1 MRLVPGGATDQG
13 QVRDSNEDGY
23 VVDRRLQLFAIADGM
38 GGHRAGEVA
47 SATALEALRASVASG
62 TALGDAI
69 TSANAAV
76 FGKAT
81 DDESLSGMGTTLTA
95 LMPDRDGV
103 LIGHVGDSRAYLLRD
118 GTLRQLTTD
127 HSLVQEFIREG
138 RLTEEQAAVHPQR
151 SIITRALGV
160 EPEVEVDVYPVPLH
174 AGDRILLCSD
184 GLSTM
189 LRSDDIAGLL
199 RRESDPTRAANLL
212 VDAANAAGG
221 EDNIT
226 TIVVDVEDDGAD
238 PFAPA
243 PPSLSPSVTT
253 TTPET
258 LTGAEAAP
266 SPAAPRDVDDATA
279 AIPVT
284 ELPDGGKSMGA
295 AAVTATP
302 DATRAQ
308 PAVPAGEAEPKEK
321 EKEKEKEQ
329 AKQPD
334 LPEGATA
341 AQALAA
347 RERAERKQER
357 HPVRSAGRFARFVVP
372 ILLILGLAIGVTA
385 WYARRTYYV
394 DFDRDGTVTIYQ
406 GRPGGLLLWDPT
418 VARHTRVT
426 RDDLPQDAQLDVE
439 DRKEF
444 ADQGAAIA
452 FVSRIEDR
460 AAAASSTTTT
470 TTPGATT
477 STTTTTTRP

>member
-1 MRLVPGGATDQG
+1 VKLVPGGATDQG
-13 QVRDSNEDGY
+13 QVRDNNEDGY

-62 TALGDAI
+62 SGLGDAI
-69 TSANAAV
+69 AVANAAV
-76 FGKAT
+76 YAKAT
-81 DDESLSGMGTTLTA
+81 DDESLEGMGTTLTA
-95 LMPDRDGV
+95 IVPDRDGV
-103 LIGHVGDSRAYLLRD
+103 LLGHVGDSRAYLLRD
-118 GTLRQLTTD
+118 GELRQISTD
-127 HSLVQEFIREG
+127 HSLVQEFVREG
-138 RLTEEQAAVHPQR
+138 RLTQEQAAVHPQR
-151 SIITRALGV
+151 SIVTRAIGV
-160 EPEVEVDVYPVPLH
+160 EPEVEIDVSPVHLQP
-174 AGDRILLCSD
+174 GDRLLLCSD
-184 GLSTM
+184 GLSDM
-189 LRSDDIAGLL
+189 LHSSDIAGLL

-243 PPSLSPSVTT
+243 PPSVNPSVTT
-253 TTPET
+253 TAPAAFA
-258 LTGAEAAP
+258 GAEAADAGTATDTP
-266 SPAAPRDVDDATA
+266 PAGRGDVEDATA
-279 AIPVT
+279 AIPAT
-284 ELPDGGKSMGA
+284 ELPDGGKAVATGTA
-295 AAVTATP
+295 AP
-302 DATRAQ
+302 DVTRAQ
-308 PAVPAGEAEPKEK
+308 PAVPAPEAKA
-321 EKEKEKEQ
+321 KEQ
-329 AKQPD
+329 TPELE

-357 HPVRSAGRFARFVVP
+357 HPVRSAGRFARFIVP
-372 ILLILGLAIGVTA
+372 ILLILGLAVGVTA

-394 DFDRDGTVTIYQ
+394 DFDRRGTVTIYQ

-418 VARHTRVT
+418 VVRRSTVT
-426 RDDLPQDAQLDVE
+426 RADLSEDAQLDVE

-444 ADQGAAIA
+444 ADKGAAIA

-460 AAAASSTTTT
+460 ATTASSTTTT

>member
-62 TALGDAI
+62 TGLGDAI
-69 TSANAAV
+69 ASANAAV

-118 GTLRQLTTD
+118 GELRQLTTD

-160 EPEVEVDVYPVPLH
+160 EPDVEVDVYPVRLH

-226 TIVVDVEDDGAD
+226 TVVVDVEDDGAD

-243 PPSLSPSVTT
+243 PASVSPSVTT
-253 TTPET
+253 TTPEALAGT
-258 LTGAEAAP
+258 DAAAP
-266 SPAAPRDVDDATA
+266 ALPARGDVDDATT

-284 ELPDGGKSMGA
+284 DLPDGGKSMGA
-295 AAVTATP
+295 ATAAGTAAP

-308 PAVPAGEAEPKEK
+308 PAVPAEAPTSAPE
-321 EKEKEKEQ
+321 
-329 AKQPD
+329 KQPGAA

-347 RERAERKQER
+347 RERAERKKER

-372 ILLILGLAIGVTA
+372 ILLILGLAVGVTA

-418 VARHTRVT
+418 VSRHTKVT

-477 STTTTTTRP
+477 STTSTTTTTRP

>member
-62 TALGDAI
+62 TGLGDAI

-76 FGKAT
+76 FSKAT

-95 LMPDRDGV
+95 LVPDGDRV
-103 LIGHVGDSRAYLLRD
+103 LVGHVGDSRAYLLRD
-118 GTLRQLTTD
+118 GELRQLTTD

-160 EPEVEVDVYPVPLH
+160 EPDVEVDVYPVPLH

-243 PPSLSPSVTT
+243 PPSVNPSVTT
-253 TTPET
+253 TTPEVLAGT
-258 LTGAEAAP
+258 DEAAP
-266 SPAAPRDVDDATA
+266 VAPTRSDVDDATA
-279 AIPVT
+279 AIPVV

-295 AAVTATP
+295 AAATGAAAP

-308 PAVPAGEAEPKEK
+308 
-321 EKEKEKEQ
+321 
-329 AKQPD
+329 
-334 LPEGATA
+334 
-341 AQALAA
+341 
-347 RERAERKQER
+347 
-357 HPVRSAGRFARFVVP
+357 
-372 ILLILGLAIGVTA
+372 
-385 WYARRTYYV
+385 
-394 DFDRDGTVTIYQ
+394 
-406 GRPGGLLLWDPT
+406 
-418 VARHTRVT
+418 
-426 RDDLPQDAQLDVE
+426 
-439 DRKEF
+439 
-444 ADQGAAIA
+444 
-452 FVSRIEDR
+452 
-460 AAAASSTTTT
+460 
-470 TTPGATT
+470 
-477 STTTTTTRP
+477 

>member
-62 TALGDAI
+62 TGLGDAI

-76 FGKAT
+76 FSKAT
-81 DDESLSGMGTTLTA
+81 DDESLAGMGTTLTA
-95 LMPDRDGV
+95 LVPDGDRV
-103 LIGHVGDSRAYLLRD
+103 LVGHVGDSRAYLLRD
-118 GTLRQLTTD
+118 GELRQISTD
-127 HSLVQEFIREG
+127 HSLVQEFVREG

-160 EPEVEVDVYPVPLH
+160 EPDVEVDVYPVPLR

-243 PPSLSPSVTT
+243 PPSVNPSVTT
-253 TTPET
+253 TNPET
-258 LTGAEAAP
+258 LSPAETAAP
-266 SPAAPRDVDDATA
+266 PPARGDVDDATT

-284 ELPDGGKSMGA
+284 ELPDGGKSMRA
-295 AAVTATP
+295 AAAAP

-308 PAVPAGEAEPKEK
+308 PAVAATDALAQEAPKKPEV
-321 EKEKEKEQ
+321 E
-329 AKQPD
+329 

-347 RERAERKQER
+347 RERAERKKER

-372 ILLILGLAIGVTA
+372 ILLILGLAVGVTA
-385 WYARRTYYV
+385 WYARRTYFV

-418 VARHTRVT
+418 VARHTKVT

-444 ADQGAAIA
+444 SDQGAAIA
-452 FVSRIEDR
+452 FVSRLEDR

-470 TTPGATT
+470 STTAPGATT